1 MCWVPDD
8 VCPRCQ
14 MSSSLLCCRYIR
26 PPPTTP
32 YDEYEAPNYITGSP
46 AHLCQCIRPV
56 DEWYRPT
63 DGGARRKTGAGG
75 KPAKSQ
81 AEDLELTT
89 QVILDYIKS
98 GADDEGVVD
107 DDDDE

>member
-1 MCWVPDD
+1 MKLPII
-8 VCPRCQ
+8 
-14 MSSSLLCCRYIR
+14 SLVALL
-26 PPPTTP
+26 TSANAF
-32 YDEYEAPNYITGSP
+32 APSMNGI
-46 AHLCQCIRPV
+46 V
-56 DEWYRPT
+56 RPT
-63 DGGARRKTGAGG
+63 VALGVKTGAGG